1 MAVRKPVY
9 ASVHTNT
16 IKRSEEF
23 DSVVWSKLNSA
34 TVTANTTTAPDG
46 TTTADTITFAAVT
59 NSGLN
64 QAPVI
69 SQISGNDYTFS
80 VWIKRIGGTDTDI
93 NLLVSD
99 GLGSTVRGKT
109 ATADWTRV
117 EATRTSTNNAVGAV
131 QIRNATTSVQSV
143 YVWGAQFEEGS
154 FASSYI
160 PTTTTTGSVVGDLK
174 EMTTAMV
181 NEIVDQTVYQY
192 SLSPS
197 VALSVVSSGGSLGT
211 LADTRLQAGA
221 VSNSSTAFP
230 NEATTAEPTTV
241 TVNFAK
247 ITSADASVSPTAD
260 TGKTWPV
267 YLTSVYTN
275 LSNYSEQFDN
285 AYWSKSRSTV
295 STNAGVAPDGTTTAD
310 KLIPN
315 SGLQSA
321 SSVYILR
328 VVAGSSYTYSVYAKP
343 DGCNFVTVN
352 FQTGGSGSTQGV
364 RFNVS
369 TGAVD
374 ATQNA
379 NGTIIDAGN
388 GWYRCSMTPTTTT
401 ATVSH
406 MIAASDGGSF
416 GTYFNTPVTG
426 DGTKGILIW
435 GAQYEAGDL
444 TSYIPTT
451 TTAKSAGGDFKSMSL
466 ADIKDTF
473 LHPAIDLLVSGS
485 TGTQQGG
492 TYHISTATSV
502 GGSTEVSGSNTP
514 IFTDTRA
521 DTSLYSA
528 AGIPEALDQPTTIS
542 NYYLHKITG
551 SDTSY
556 TLPIFTTATNQIQS
570 YPEATFESLLQEW
583 IRNTATSSGDGYE
596 INYSY
601 TTGTNRGSGMGD
613 TTLNGTGD
621 YQTLQ
626 VGDDY
631 RAQEFPNGT
640 AVTTNT
646 YYLKINKS

>member
-1 MAVRKPVY
+1 MAVRKPMY
-9 ASVHTNT
+9 Y
-16 IKRSEEF
+16 
-23 DSVVWSKLNSA
+23 DS
-34 TVTANTTTAPDG
+34 
-46 TTTADTITFAAVT
+46 
-59 NSGLN
+59 
-64 QAPVI
+64 
-69 SQISGNDYTFS
+69 
-80 VWIKRIGGTDTDI
+80 
-93 NLLVSD
+93 
-99 GLGSTVRGKT
+99 GS
-109 ATADWTRV
+109 
-117 EATRTSTNNAVGAV
+117 
-131 QIRNATTSVQSV
+131 
-143 YVWGAQFEEGS
+143 
-154 FASSYI
+154 
-160 PTTTTTGSVVGDLK
+160 LK

-181 NEIVDQTVYQY
+181 NQIVDQTVYQY

-197 VALSVVSSGGSLGT
+197 VALSVVSSGGSLGA

-221 VSNSSTAFP
+221 VSTSNTAFP

-260 TGKTWPV
+260 TGKTWPA
-267 YLTSVYTN
+267 YLTSYEN
-275 LSNYSEQFDN
+275 LILHSQEFDQSGWYSGRLTLTDD
-285 AYWSKSRSTV
+285 AT
-295 STNAGVAPDGTTTAD
+295 TAPDGTTTAW
-310 KLIPN
+310 KCQQV
-315 SGLQSA
+315 SGQTA
-321 SSVYILR
+321 SGYIQRGLT
-328 VVAGSSYTYSVYAKP
+328 VVSGKTYTLSIFVKAGTNRDYMMIRDTVS
-343 DGCNFVTVN
+343 DGTIKHTSFNVGAGTLGTVN
-352 FQTGGSGSTQGV
+352 GGHTAAIS
-364 RFNVS
+364 N
-369 TGAVD
+369 
-374 ATQNA
+374 
-379 NGTIIDAGN
+379 AGN
-388 GWYRCSMTPTTTT
+388 GWYRCSITFTSDGNRSGSCPFYVTDTNGTTTVT
-401 ATVSH
+401 
-406 MIAASDGGSF
+406 DNEG
-416 GTYFNTPVTG
+416 FNYM
-426 DGTKGILIW
+426 W
-435 GAQYEAGDL
+435 GAQFEEASFA

-451 TTAKSAGGDFKSMSL
+451 TTAKSAGGDLKSMSL

-556 TLPIFTTATNQIQS
+556 TLPVFTTATNQTQS

-583 IRNTATSSGDGYE
+583 IRYTAASSGDGYE

>member
-1 MAVRKPVY
+1 MAVRKPMY
-9 ASVHTNT
+9 Y
-16 IKRSEEF
+16 
-23 DSVVWSKLNSA
+23 DS
-34 TVTANTTTAPDG
+34 
-46 TTTADTITFAAVT
+46 
-59 NSGLN
+59 
-64 QAPVI
+64 
-69 SQISGNDYTFS
+69 
-80 VWIKRIGGTDTDI
+80 
-93 NLLVSD
+93 
-99 GLGSTVRGKT
+99 GS
-109 ATADWTRV
+109 
-117 EATRTSTNNAVGAV
+117 
-131 QIRNATTSVQSV
+131 
-143 YVWGAQFEEGS
+143 
-154 FASSYI
+154 
-160 PTTTTTGSVVGDLK
+160 LK

-181 NEIVDQTVYQY
+181 NQIVDQTVYQY

-230 NEATTAEPTTV
+230 NEATTAEPSTV
-241 TVNFAK
+241 IVNFAK

-260 TGKTWPV
+260 TGKTWPI

-275 LSNYSEQFDN
+275 LLTYSEQFDN
-285 AYWSKSRSTV
+285 AYWSKLRATI
-295 STNAGVAPDGTTTAD
+295 TADATTAPDGTTTAD
-310 KLIPN
+310 KLIQAAGQTN
-315 SGLQSA
+315 NGLIQTPW
-321 SSVYILR
+321 LGLN
-328 VVAGSSYTYSVYAKP
+328 VVDTQSYTVSVFAKK
-343 DGCNFVTVN
+343 GTNRNYLALKETLS
-352 FQTGGSGSTQGV
+352 TGGGGVTQW
-364 RFNVS
+364 FNLN
-369 TGAVD
+369 TGAL
-374 ATQNA
+374 ATLA
-379 NGTIIDAGN
+379 PGSATSVAAISDEGN
-388 GWYRCSMTPTTTT
+388 GWYRCSVKFT
-401 ATVSH
+401 ANATRTGGIMITVSEN
-406 MIAASDGGSF
+406 DGSA
-416 GTYFNTPVTG
+416 TNTDDQG
-426 DGTKGILIW
+426 FIYLW
-435 GAQYEAGDL
+435 GAQFEEGSLA

-451 TTAKSAGGDFKSMSL
+451 TITKSAGGDFKSMSL

>member
-1 MAVRKPVY
+1 MAVRKPMY
-9 ASVHTNT
+9 Y
-16 IKRSEEF
+16 
-23 DSVVWSKLNSA
+23 DS
-34 TVTANTTTAPDG
+34 
-46 TTTADTITFAAVT
+46 
-59 NSGLN
+59 
-64 QAPVI
+64 
-69 SQISGNDYTFS
+69 
-80 VWIKRIGGTDTDI
+80 
-93 NLLVSD
+93 
-99 GLGSTVRGKT
+99 GS
-109 ATADWTRV
+109 
-117 EATRTSTNNAVGAV
+117 
-131 QIRNATTSVQSV
+131 
-143 YVWGAQFEEGS
+143 
-154 FASSYI
+154 
-160 PTTTTTGSVVGDLK
+160 LK

-181 NEIVDQTVYQY
+181 NQIVDQTVYQY

-221 VSNSSTAFP
+221 VSTSNTAFP

-260 TGKTWPV
+260 TGKTWPL

-275 LSNYSEQFDN
+275 LFNYSEQFDSG
-285 AYWSKSRSTV
+285 WSKPNVTV
-295 STNAGVAPDGTTTAD
+295 TADNTTAPNGTTTAD
-310 KLIPN
+310 KVQQN
-315 SGLQSA
+315 SGQTNADLANIRRTGLTSTSGKNYTISIFAKVSA
-321 SSVYILR
+321 NRNFLMINDHISS
-328 VVAGSSYTYSVYAKP
+328 AFFKKTW
-343 DGCNFVTVN
+343 
-352 FQTGGSGSTQGV
+352 
-364 RFNVS
+364 FNLS
-369 TGAVD
+369 TGAV
-374 ATQNA
+374 
-379 NGTIIDAGN
+379 GTVHGDHTASMSDEGN
-388 GWYRCSMTPTTTT
+388 GWYRCSISLTSTITNTDSIIMFSPTETDGTPTVT
-401 ATVSH
+401 
-406 MIAASDGGSF
+406 DNQGSLF
-416 GTYFNTPVTG
+416 Y
-426 DGTKGILIW
+426 W
-435 GAQYEAGDL
+435 GAQLEENPL

-451 TTAKSAGGDFKSMSL
+451 TTTKSAGGDFKSMSL

-556 TLPIFTTATNQIQS
+556 TLPVFTTATNQTQS

-583 IRNTATSSGDGYE
+583 IRYTAASSGDGYE

>member
-1 MAVRKPVY
+1 MAVRNP
-9 ASVHTNT
+9 
-16 IKRSEEF
+16 
-23 DSVVWSKLNSA
+23 L
-34 TVTANTTTAPDG
+34 
-46 TTTADTITFAAVT
+46 
-59 NSGLN
+59 
-64 QAPVI
+64 
-69 SQISGNDYTFS
+69 
-80 VWIKRIGGTDTDI
+80 
-93 NLLVSD
+93 
-99 GLGSTVRGKT
+99 
-109 ATADWTRV
+109 
-117 EATRTSTNNAVGAV
+117 
-131 QIRNATTSVQSV
+131 
-143 YVWGAQFEEGS
+143 
-154 FASSYI
+154 
-160 PTTTTTGSVVGDLK
+160 
-174 EMTTAMV
+174 
-181 NEIVDQTVYQY
+181 
-192 SLSPS
+192 
-197 VALSVVSSGGSLGT
+197 
-211 LADTRLQAGA
+211 
-221 VSNSSTAFP
+221 
-230 NEATTAEPTTV
+230 
-241 TVNFAK
+241 
-247 ITSADASVSPTAD
+247 
-260 TGKTWPV
+260 

-275 LSNYSEQFDN
+275 LLTYSEQFDN
-285 AYWSKSRSTV
+285 AYWSKLRATI
-295 STNAGVAPDGTTTAD
+295 TADATTAPDGTTTAD
-310 KLIPN
+310 KLIQAAGQTSN
-315 SGLQSA
+315 GLIQTPW
-321 SSVYILR
+321 LGLN
-328 VVAGSSYTYSVYAKP
+328 VVDTQSYTVSIFAKK
-343 DGCNFVTVN
+343 GTNRNYLALKETLS
-352 FQTGGSGSTQGV
+352 TGGGGVTQW
-364 RFNVS
+364 FNLN
-369 TGAVD
+369 TGAL
-374 ATQNA
+374 ATLA
-379 NGTIIDAGN
+379 PGSATSVAAISDEGN
-388 GWYRCSMTPTTTT
+388 GWYRCSIKFTANATRTGGIMITVAENDGNTT
-401 ATVSH
+401 
-406 MIAASDGGSF
+406 
-416 GTYFNTPVTG
+416 NTDDQG
-426 DGTKGILIW
+426 FIYLW
-435 GAQYEAGDL
+435 GAQFEEGSLA

-451 TTAKSAGGDFKSMSL
+451 TTTKSAGGDFKSMSL
-466 ADIKDTF
+466 TDIKDTF